1 MDIVSTKTADA
12 PGGLALQ
19 CRAEGHEISVY
30 VVISAADLNAVAEVV
45 PAEQFESDAQIHA
58 AAVTS
63 VEQAYDE
70 VGEVLENMDPGDVAV
85 FLCSDHEAYDAAL
98 DVLGYDGERAPAG
111 LN

>member
-1 MDIVSTKTADA
+1 MDIVSTKVANAT
-12 PGGLALQ
+12 GGLELE
-19 CRAEGHEISVY
+19 CSAEGQTVNVY
-30 VVISAADLNAVAEVV
+30 VVISEADLNAVAEVV
-45 PAEQFESDAQIHA
+45 PSEKFESDAEIHA

-70 VGEVLENMDPGDVAV
+70 IGEVLENMNPGDVAV

-98 DVLGYDGERAPAG
+98 DVLGYEGERALPD